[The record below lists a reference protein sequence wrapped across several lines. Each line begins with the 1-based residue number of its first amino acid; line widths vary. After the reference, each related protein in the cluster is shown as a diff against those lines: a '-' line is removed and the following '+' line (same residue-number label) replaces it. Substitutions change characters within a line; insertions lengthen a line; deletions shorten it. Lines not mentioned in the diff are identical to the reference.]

1 MKRKIA
7 MPVPSKEKTVK
18 YKVYDQETD
27 KYITGST
34 NQLTWQLMKNRYV
47 VLRDFLPKEIIDMA
61 MDMWR
66 SDEEY
71 GNAYVIQEQKDITY
85 KNPLSSIGKSDGGY
99 CTPWGIALHGYIHKK
114 LKDYIDMNLRET
126 YSYTRKYV
134 RGAYLGSHT
143 DRPSCEIS
151 ATLCLDYHTDDNTP
165 WPIWVRNDKNYAG
178 VDAEIVKNDSQD
190 IPQRKRKDNHCH
202 SVSLE
207 PGDIL
212 LYQGPNI
219 PHWRDYLLGEY
230 SYHLFVHFFNA
241 DSQLGEIEGFTSGV
255 SHDVDVP
262 MNNTNCKYALDLDGR
277 DNRYTNGVTL
287 LNSNKDKPVV
297 NQKGKAFWSSDKQ
310 KLMQEFCDRYYDSD
324 YGKYVNNY
332 DHMELIEKK

>member
-1 MKRKIA
+1 MRKIV
-7 MPVPSKEKTVK
+7 MPVPFEEKTIK
-18 YKVYDQETD
+18 YKVYDEDSD

-34 NQLTWQLMKNRYV
+34 NNLTWQLMKNRYV
-47 VLRDFLPKEIIDMA
+47 VLRDFLPQEMIDMA

-66 SDEEY
+66 SCEET
-71 GNAYVIQEQKDITY
+71 GIKFIDTEKKDITY

-99 CTPWGIALHGYIHKK
+99 CTPWGVGLHGYIHKK
-114 LKDYIDMNLRET
+114 LKDYIDLDLRET

-134 RGAYLGSHT
+134 RGAYLGTHT
-143 DRPSCEIS
+143 DRPACEIS
-151 ATLCLDYHTDDNTP
+151 ATLCLDYLTDDNTP

-178 VDAEIVKNDSQD
+178 VDPEIVKAESQD
-190 IPQRKRKDNHCH
+190 IPQRLRKDNHCY

-241 DSQLGEIEGFTSGV
+241 DSKMNEMDGFVYGTQ
-255 SHDVDVP
+255 HDVNIGQ
-262 MNNTNCKYALDLDGR
+262 NNKNVKYALDLDGR
-277 DNRYTNGVTL
+277 PNRWFGGRKLYDNF
-287 LNSNKDKPVV
+287 NKFEDVKVSTEKMKR
-297 NQKGKAFWSSDKQ
+297 NWDFADSYYKQ
-310 KLMQEFCDRYYDSD
+310 D

>member
-1 MKRKIA
+1 
-7 MPVPSKEKTVK
+7 MPVQFEEKTVK
-18 YKVYDQETD
+18 YRFWDEETD

-34 NQLTWQLMKNRYV
+34 NKHTWQLMKNRYV

-66 SDEEY
+66 SDEEF
-71 GNAYVIQEQKDITY
+71 GNAYLKTEKKDITY

-99 CTPWGIALHGYIHKK
+99 CTPWGIALQSYIHKK
-114 LKDYIDMNLRET
+114 LKDYIDMDLRET

-151 ATLCLDYHTDDNTP
+151 ATLCLDYLTDDNTP

-190 IPQRKRKDNHCH
+190 IPQRLRKKNNCK

-241 DSQLGEIEGFTSGV
+241 DSKMCEIEGFNYGIQ
-255 SHDVDVP
+255 HDVNIGP
-262 MNNTNCKYALDLDGR
+262 NSNNQKYALDLDGR
-277 DNRYTNGVTL
+277 KNRFSNGRVQLDFNT
-287 LNSNKDKPVV
+287 
-297 NQKGKAFWSSDKQ
+297 GEEMRTSSPKQ
-310 KLMQEFCDRYYDSD
+310 KAMQEFSDNYYNSD
-324 YGKYVNNY
+324 YGKYVNNF
-332 DHMELIEKK
+332 DHLERVEKK

>member
-1 MKRKIA
+1 MMKRMNA
-7 MPVPSKEKTVK
+7 MPVPFEKKTVK
-18 YKVYDQETD
+18 YKTYDEQSD
-27 KYITGST
+27 KYITGNT
-34 NQLTWQLMKNRYV
+34 NQLTWSLMKDRYV
-47 VLRDFLPKEIIDMA
+47 VIKNFLPKEIIDMA

-66 SDEEY
+66 SDEEF
-71 GNAYVIQEQKDITY
+71 GNAYLKTEQKDITY

-99 CTPWGIALHGYIHKK
+99 CTPWGIGLQSYIHKK
-114 LKDYIDMNLRET
+114 LKDYIDMDLRET

-151 ATLCLDYHTDDNTP
+151 ATLCLDYLTDDNTP

-178 VDAEIVKNDSQD
+178 VDAEIVKNESQD
-190 IPQRKRKDNHCH
+190 IPQRLRKENNCT

-241 DSQLGEIEGFTSGV
+241 DSRMCEIDGFRTGV

-262 MNNTNCKYALDLDGR
+262 MNNNNSRFALDLDGR
-277 DNRYTNGVTL
+277 ENRFSNGRVQLDFKTGEEMR
-287 LNSNKDKPVV
+287 SSS
-297 NQKGKAFWSSDKQ
+297 QKQVA
-310 KLMQEFCDRYYDSD
+310 MQEFSDNYYNSD

-332 DHMELIEKK
+332 DHMELVEKK

>member
-1 MKRKIA
+1 
-7 MPVPSKEKTVK
+7 
-18 YKVYDQETD
+18 
-27 KYITGST
+27 
-34 NQLTWQLMKNRYV
+34 
-47 VLRDFLPKEIIDMA
+47 
-61 MDMWR
+61 MD
-66 SDEEY
+66 
-71 GNAYVIQEQKDITY
+71 
-85 KNPLSSIGKSDGGY
+85 
-99 CTPWGIALHGYIHKK
+99 
-114 LKDYIDMNLRET
+114 LRET

-151 ATLCLDYHTDDNTP
+151 ATLCLDYLTDDNTP

-178 VDAEIVKNDSQD
+178 VDAEIVKNESQD
-190 IPQRKRKDNHCH
+190 IPQRLRKENNCT

-241 DSQLGEIEGFTSGV
+241 DSRMCEIDGFRTGV

-262 MNNTNCKYALDLDGR
+262 MNNNNSRFALDLDGR
-277 DNRYTNGVTL
+277 ENRFSNGRVQLDFKT
-287 LNSNKDKPVV
+287 
-297 NQKGKAFWSSDKQ
+297 GEEMRSSSHKQ
-310 KLMQEFCDRYYDSD
+310 VAMQEFSDNYYNSD

-332 DHMELIEKK
+332 DHMELVEKK